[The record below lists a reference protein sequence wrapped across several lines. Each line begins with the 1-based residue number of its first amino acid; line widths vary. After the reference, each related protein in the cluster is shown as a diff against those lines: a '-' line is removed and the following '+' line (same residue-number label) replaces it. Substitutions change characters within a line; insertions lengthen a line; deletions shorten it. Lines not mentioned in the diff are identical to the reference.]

1 MTIPPA
7 IILVIDD
14 SESKRYTIAR
24 YLNRAG
30 YRILEATTGEE
41 GLSILNQQPE
51 QVALVI
57 VDVKLPDTIGYD
69 ICESIRDNPNTAH
82 LPVMHI
88 SATYTTTEHKVR
100 GLNRGADAY
109 LAGPIDPEE
118 LVANVKALIR
128 MRDAEVRAHEQSR
141 QLETLAA
148 REQEAR
154 LAAERTKEDLQREL
168 ALRKK
173 SEESLRE
180 SEERFRMLA
189 DNIAQLAWMADAE
202 GSIFWYNKRWIDFTG
217 TTLDDARGLGW
228 KQLHHP
234 EHLDRVVEK
243 FSRCIQSGEFWED
256 TFPLRGKDGEYRWF
270 LSRAIPIRDQAGN
283 IVRWFG
289 TNTDITESRAVQS
302 ELERA
307 QAALKQH
314 AANLEDAVAER
325 TTRLRETIQELE
337 AFSYS
342 IAHDMRAPLRAMH
355 GFSQLVI
362 DEYGQ
367 ALPEGGK
374 RYLRHISASA
384 SRLDQLIRD
393 VLNYSR
399 IVREELKLERVN
411 VDQLVRDILDTYPSL
426 SEANGTIEV
435 EGSLPPVIGNVAA
448 LTQVFSNLLNN
459 AVKFVAPGR
468 TPCVRVWAQTKRG
481 GNMVRFWVEDKGI
494 GIPPELQGRLFGIF
508 QRLHGPEPYEGTG
521 IGLAIVRKAVERMGG
536 NVGLESE
543 PDKGSRFW
551 VEFKAA
557 TAPSE
562 KSVKS

>member
-1 MTIPPA
+1 MTAPQA

-30 YRILEATTGEE
+30 YRILEAATGQE
-41 GLSILNQQPE
+41 GLSVLNKQPE

-141 QLETLAA
+141 QLEALAA

-154 LAAERTKEDLQREL
+154 RAAERIQEDLQREL
-168 ALRKK
+168 TLRKK

-180 SEERFRMLA
+180 SEERFRTLA
-189 DNIAQLAWMADAE
+189 DNVAQLAWMADAE
-202 GSIFWYNKRWIDFTG
+202 GAVFWYNKRWFDFTG
-217 TTLDDARGLGW
+217 TSLEDMRDWGW
-228 KQLHHP
+228 KQVHHP
-234 EHLDRVVEK
+234 EHVDRVMEK
-243 FSRCIQSGEFWED
+243 FRRCIQSGEFWED
-256 TFPLRGKDGEYRWF
+256 TFPLRGKNGQYRWF
-270 LSRAIPIRDQAGN
+270 LSRAIPIRNAEGN

-289 TNTDITESRAVQS
+289 TNTDITELRVVQS

-325 TTRLRETIQELE
+325 TARLRETIQELE

-355 GFSQLVI
+355 GFAQLVI
-362 DEYGQ
+362 DEY
-367 ALPEGGK
+367 AKELPEEGR

-411 VDQLVRDILDTYPSL
+411 VDQLVCDILDTYPSL
-426 SEANGTIEV
+426 SEANSAIQV
-435 EGSLPPVIGNVAA
+435 EGALPHVIGNVAA

-459 AVKFVAPGR
+459 AVKFVAPGQ
-468 TPCVRVWAQTKRG
+468 TPSVRVWAQTKRG
-481 GNMVRFWVEDKGI
+481 GNTARFWIEDNGI

-536 NVGLESE
+536 RVGLESE
-543 PDKGSRFW
+543 PGKGSRFW
-551 VEFKAA
+551 VEFKIAKA
-557 TAPSE
+557 SSE
-562 KSVKS
+562 KPVAT